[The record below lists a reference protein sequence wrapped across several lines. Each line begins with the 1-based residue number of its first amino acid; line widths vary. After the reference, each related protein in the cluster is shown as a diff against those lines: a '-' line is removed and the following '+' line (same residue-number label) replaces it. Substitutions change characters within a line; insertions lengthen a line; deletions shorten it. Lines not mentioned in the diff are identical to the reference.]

1 MFLIFLCSFSELL
14 TTTFFWI
21 AHSYTFLW
29 VSQVVLVVKNLPANA
44 KDIIHS
50 GSIPELGRS
59 PGGGNGNP
67 LWKSYLE
74 NPMDRGACQA
84 TVHRVAKVGHN
95 WSNLA
100 TMFWFNES
108 QKISPVPLSPA
119 PWPFN
124 SSDLARVT
132 HTFLFLSLISVHMPG
147 TSSSF
152 SAPTCFWNSN
162 YCLYFTSGCQS
173 VHHITSE
180 EVRKNKLTTCSEN
193 GIPGKSLC

>member
-1 MFLIFLCSFSELL
+1 MQKTLYIQVQSLSWEDPLEEEMATHSENL
-14 TTTFFWI
+14 TWKIPWI
-21 AHSYTFLW
+21 EE
-29 VSQVVLVVKNLPANA
+29 PARLQ
-44 KDIIHS
+44 
-50 GSIPELGRS
+50 SIGLQR
-59 PGGGNGNP
+59 
-67 LWKSYLE
+67 
-74 NPMDRGACQA
+74 
-84 TVHRVAKVGHN
+84 VGHN

-119 PWPFN
+119 PCPFN